1 MKKILFLI
9 ILSFSLLSSSLSE
22 EQQIIKKSI
31 NGLLKDGYKILNDEI
46 IGSDEYSWG
55 IKVVTLKKKNDY
67 IVCTMIL
74 DANRPRPSKCI
85 KP

>member
-1 MKKILFLI
+1 MKKILVI
-9 ILSFSLLSSSLSE
+9 IVLSFSLLSSSLSE
-22 EQQIIKKSI
+22 EPQIIEKSI
-31 NGLLKDGYKILNDEI
+31 NGLLKDGYKILKDEI
-46 IGSDEYSWG
+46 IGGENSWG